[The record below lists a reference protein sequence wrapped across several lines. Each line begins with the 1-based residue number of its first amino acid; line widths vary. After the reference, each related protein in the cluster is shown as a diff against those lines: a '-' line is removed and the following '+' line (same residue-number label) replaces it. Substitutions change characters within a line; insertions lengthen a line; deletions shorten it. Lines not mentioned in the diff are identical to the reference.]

1 VYDIDDLKG
10 IIDENIEDR
19 HKEAIKG
26 ERIVDEAVIR
36 FREWYESLD
45 VVPTIIAL
53 RKKMTAIAE
62 AELKKTLQASM
73 ISEQEAK
80 AVRRMAESLI
90 NKILHDPTRF
100 LKRNGMLED
109 KSFYIDSVRK
119 LFNLDE

>member
-1 VYDIDDLKG
+1 M
-10 IIDENIEDR
+10 
-19 HKEAIKG
+19 
-26 ERIVDEAVIR
+26 DEAVIR

-45 VVPTIIAL
+45 VVPTIVAL

-73 ISEQEAK
+73 FSEQEAR
-80 AVRRMAESLI
+80 AVRKMAEALV

-100 LKRNGMLED
+100 LKRNGMHEN
-109 KSFYIDSVRK
+109 KSFYIDSVRR